1 MARREFQMPAVL
13 RCNGPRPYWYIRYRQ
28 KVLVGKDQIERKEI
42 WRRLG
47 YCDEITKREAMRLR
61 EQVLHQVN
69 NQVYTIQ
76 SQIPFEDFVKMY
88 SEHHLVTLAPG
99 GRKRDLSLLKN
110 HILPAFTGRKLCEV
124 GTQEVQA
131 FLNAKDADGLSYWT
145 RKAMHAI
152 LGSLFTKGDD
162 WGYWNGSRNP
172 VARVRVGRKR
182 LKREKRILS
191 DEQLR
196 ALLAEMPLDIGLM
209 VRTAVSTGMRVSEII
224 GLKWRAVDLERGLAH
239 VQERYYRGDTDE
251 PKTDK
256 SRRPLPLGCLTE
268 DFRELRSQALAAC
281 EKLTGHEYVFQKNGK
296 PFDDRDV
303 LRDIIRPAAERL
315 GQYFE
320 GFGWHSFRRQN
331 ITLMQEEGATT
342 FEAMEQAGHTRSTMT
357 GEYTIVALARREQAV
372 RRVQERLFGAP
383 KKKGPAAA
391 SSELCGIVRDFAG

>member
-1 MARREFQMPAVL
+1 MARREFQMPSVL
-13 RCNGPRPYWYIRYRQ
+13 QYDGPRPYWYIRYRQ
-28 KVLVGKDQIERKEI
+28 KVLVGKDQIEKKEI
-42 WRRLG
+42 WHPLG
-47 YCDEITKREAMRLR
+47 FCDEITKREAMRLR
-61 EQVLHQVN
+61 EQVLHQIN
-69 NQVYTIQ
+69 NQVFTIQ
-76 SQIPFEDFVKMY
+76 SQIPFEEFVKMY

-124 GTQEVQA
+124 GAQEIQA

-152 LGSLFTKGDD
+152 LGAVFTKADD

-172 VARVRVGRKR
+172 VSRVRVGRKR
-182 LKREKRILS
+182 LKREKRIL
-191 DEQLR
+191 DDDQLR
-196 ALLAEMPLDIGLM
+196 ALLVELPPEIGLM

-224 GLKWRAVDLERGLAH
+224 GLKWRAVDLVHGLVH

-256 SRRPLPLGCLTE
+256 SKRPLPLGYLAKE
-268 DFRELRSQALAAC
+268 FRELRSQAEA
-281 EKLTGHEYVFQKNGK
+281 ERQKLGGHEYVFHKEDGK
-296 PFDDRDV
+296 PLDDRDV

-315 GQYFE
+315 GLYFE

-357 GEYTIVALARREQAV
+357 SHYTVVALTRREQAV
-372 RRVQERLFGAP
+372 RRVQERLFGSQ
-383 KKKGPAAA
+383 KKKGPTVA
-391 SSELCGIVRDFAG
+391 SLKIVRDCAG

>member
-1 MARREFQMPAVL
+1 MPSVL
-13 RCNGPRPYWYIRYRQ
+13 QHTGSRPYWYIRYRQ

-42 WRRLG
+42 WHPLG

-76 SQIPFEDFVKMY
+76 SQIAFEEFVKMY

-99 GRKRDLSLLKN
+99 GRKRDLSFLKN
-110 HILPAFTGRKLCEV
+110 HVLPAFSGRKLCEV
-124 GTQEVQA
+124 GTQEIQT

-152 LGSLFTKGDD
+152 LGSIFTKADD
-162 WGYWNGSRNP
+162 WGYWDGSRNP
-172 VARVRVGRKR
+172 VSRVRIGRER
-182 LKREKRILS
+182 FKREKRILT
-191 DEQLR
+191 DDQLR
-196 ALLAEMPLDIGLM
+196 ALLAELRPETALM

-224 GLKWRAVDLERGLAH
+224 GLKWRAVDLEHGLVH

-256 SRRPLPLGCLTE
+256 SKRPLPLGYLTE
-268 DFRELRSQALAAC
+268 EFRELRSEA
-281 EKLTGHEYVFQKNGK
+281 EKERGKMGGHEYVFHKDGK
-296 PFDDRDV
+296 PLDDRDL
-303 LRDIIRPAAERL
+303 LRDIIRPTAERL
-315 GQYFE
+315 GLHFE

-331 ITLMQEEGATT
+331 ITLIQEEGATP

-357 GEYTIVALARREQAV
+357 SHYTVVALTRREQAV
-372 RRVQERLFGAP
+372 RRVQERLFGIQE
-383 KKKGPAAA
+383 KKGPTVA
-391 SSELCGIVRDFAG
+391 SLRIVRDCAG